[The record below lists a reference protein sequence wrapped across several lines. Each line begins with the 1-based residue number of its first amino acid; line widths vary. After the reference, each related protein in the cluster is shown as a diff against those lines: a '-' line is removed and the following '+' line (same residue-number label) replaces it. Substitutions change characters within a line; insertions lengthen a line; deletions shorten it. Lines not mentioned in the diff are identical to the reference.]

1 MFCNCKYEKIR
12 IQNLAFP
19 REVYVSQ
26 FFFTNPNDN
35 YSTYLSILLWKVNK
49 YYKDLVYCLVLS
61 QYAVVIFNIIIIII
75 HIIIILVY
83 IIILL
88 LIIIL
93 LFIIN
98 IIIIININIPVGPD
112 VIFHLKFVPLFVTA
126 TLLLLCQSG

>member
-1 MFCNCKYEKIR
+1 MFSIESVCSGDFQY
-12 IQNLAFP
+12 
-19 REVYVSQ
+19 YYHY
-26 FFFTNPNDN
+26 
-35 YSTYLSILLWKVNK
+35 YS
-49 YYKDLVYCLVLS
+49 YYY
-61 QYAVVIFNIIIIII
+61 

-83 IIILL
+83 IIIYYY
-88 LIIIL
+88 L